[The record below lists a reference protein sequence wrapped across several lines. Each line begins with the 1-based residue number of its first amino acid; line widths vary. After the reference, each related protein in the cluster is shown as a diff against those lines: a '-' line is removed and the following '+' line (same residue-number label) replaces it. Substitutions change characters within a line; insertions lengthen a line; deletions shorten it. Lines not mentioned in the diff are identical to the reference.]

1 MTEGA
6 TASCPWCKAPF
17 RPRRGGSP
25 QRFCGSKCRTEFWIA
40 LRRWG
45 ERAISVGILTI
56 ADIKNGDPAAC
67 TLAQDSA
74 NVAGGY
80 VTPPIPLMRFLVE
93 VECDTVTWLV
103 RLGFI
108 PPTKRDDLAAII
120 AALKRIGRAPEI
132 SRIA

>member
-1 MTEGA
+1 MSDSLA
-6 TASCPWCKAPF
+6 CVWCQRLF
-17 RPRRGGSP
+17 EPRRGGSP
-25 QRFCGSKCRTEFWIA
+25 QRFCARKCRTAFWTA

-45 ERAISVGILTI
+45 ERAVAVGILTI

-108 PPTKRDDLAAII
+108 RSTERDDLAAII
-120 AALKRIGRAPEI
+120 AGLKRIGRAPEI